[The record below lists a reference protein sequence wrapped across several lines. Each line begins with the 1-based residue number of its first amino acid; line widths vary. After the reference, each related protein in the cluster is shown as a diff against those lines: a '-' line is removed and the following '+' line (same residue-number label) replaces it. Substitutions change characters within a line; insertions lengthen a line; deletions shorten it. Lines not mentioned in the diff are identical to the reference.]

1 MPDIF
6 EKAAKE
12 TRSLFEAGLQAV
24 QERLNA
30 NDVALTEWNA
40 ARQRAIS
47 QEISSILRN
56 MTTQANTIS
65 QPFVQASFVA
75 GLEQDQISPDWSRIA
90 VDQVNAIANEMNRSL
105 TDGIA
110 QIGRWVDDGL
120 RQAQLQSLTENQIQ
134 GLGQRGQR
142 KRFLEIMN
150 ERNLSMPRGFKGDV
164 GAYAE
169 MVTRTNLAEA
179 NRVARINRSLERGYT
194 LVEIPE
200 HGATDT
206 CKPWEGAIIS
216 LLPNTLGIPTY
227 DQVRALKGTH
237 IFKPN
242 CRHESLTPVHKRLFS
257 DKEVDTGILK
267 AIDAY
272 RQFGGSIS
280 GYKPKTKVKAK
291 IEIDRLVKKAKAKK
305 PSTKSFKKF
314 DSEKEMDQWGV
325 EKFKPARLYYG
336 EDTYQS
342 MQDYKD
348 VSYSQINGY
357 LRGKNLKGEAKEFVE
372 STIANLD
379 KAIDKTVIPDDI
391 TVYRGLRNMEF
402 KEGQVFEEKSYM
414 STTLNEKITHVF
426 NTELAN
432 KGDVPSILE
441 IKVPKGHKGLW
452 MDDFDLVDYTGN
464 KEFEVLLN
472 RGTKLKITGVD
483 NSGKVT
489 KYIAEVI
496 E

>member
-47 QEISSILRN
+47 QEISSVLRN

-65 QPFVQASFVA
+65 KPFVQASFVA

-120 RQAQLQSLTENQIQ
+120 RQAQLQALTENQIQ
-134 GLGQRGQR
+134 GLGLAGQK
-142 KRFLEIMN
+142 KRFLDIMQQQ
-150 ERNLSMPRGFKGDV
+150 NLSMPRGFRGDV

-179 NRVARINRSLERGYT
+179 NRKARINRAIERGYT
-194 LVEIPE
+194 LVEIPA

-206 CKPWEGAIIS
+206 CAPWEGAIIS
-216 LLPNTLGIPTY
+216 LVPNSDGIPTY

-242 CRHESLTPVHKRLFS
+242 CRHESLTPVSSRIFS
-257 DKEVDTGILK
+257 EEEIQAGIE
-267 AIDAY
+267 
-272 RQFGGSIS
+272 
-280 GYKPKTKVKAK
+280 KAK
-291 IEIDRLVKKAKAKK
+291 RA
-305 PSTKSFKKF
+305 FK
-314 DSEKEMDQWGV
+314 Q
-325 EKFKPARLYYG
+325 
-336 EDTYQS
+336 
-342 MQDYKD
+342 
-348 VSYSQINGY
+348 
-357 LRGKNLKGEAKEFVE
+357 FV
-372 STIANLD
+372 
-379 KAIDKTVIPDDI
+379 
-391 TVYRGLRNMEF
+391 G
-402 KEGQVFEEKSYM
+402 
-414 STTLNEKITHVF
+414 
-426 NTELAN
+426 
-432 KGDVPSILE
+432 
-441 IKVPKGHKGLW
+441 
-452 MDDFDLVDYTGN
+452 
-464 KEFEVLLN
+464 
-472 RGTKLKITGVD
+472 
-483 NSGKVT
+483 
-489 KYIAEVI
+489 
-496 E
+496 